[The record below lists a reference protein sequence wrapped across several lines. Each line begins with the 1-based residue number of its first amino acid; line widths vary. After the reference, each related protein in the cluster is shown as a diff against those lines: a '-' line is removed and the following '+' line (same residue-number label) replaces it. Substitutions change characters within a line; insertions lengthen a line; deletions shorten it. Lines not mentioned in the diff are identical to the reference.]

1 MQTGRLGALTRLTFI
16 STEHEAHNETS
27 MIAVINFFTVMVLML
42 KNKARGW
49 VKKPTLHGQL
59 GSHL

>member
-42 KNKARGW
+42 KNKARVG
-49 VKKPTLHGQL
+49 G
-59 GSHL
+59 